1 MSKFRIIKNLLNI
14 LTVNEK
20 RKILNQK
27 MSVKYD
33 IVELSKGHYIK
44 LLKCFSTPLDEAKK
58 DSLIVIIPGTE
69 I

>member
-44 LLKCFSTPLDEAKK
+44 LLKCFSTPLDEVKNN
-58 DSLIVIIPGTE
+58 SLIVIIPGIE